1 VKVSSKNSD
10 ARGVKCEGGRC
21 YHLKAGGEG
30 GQGVGVGGRLRHS
43 QGGVVE
49 GLGGGAGQLQ
59 ALGARVGLG
68 AAAIEANSYKYCYA
82 QCTKLLKFT
91 TKSLKTTLRINI
103 FHVDNG
109 IVQVLAFNF

>member
-1 VKVSSKNSD
+1 VKVSSENSD
-10 ARGVKCEGGRC
+10 AREAQREGGGGGG

-68 AAAIEANSYKYCYA
+68 AVENSS
-82 QCTKLLKFT
+82 KF
-91 TKSLKTTLRINI
+91 I
-103 FHVDNG
+103 
-109 IVQVLAFNF
+109 

>member
-1 VKVSSKNSD
+1 MR
-10 ARGVKCEGGRC
+10 RGEGL

-68 AAAIEANSYKYCYA
+68 AVENRSKSYKYCYA
-82 QCTKLLKFT
+82 PCTN
-91 TKSLKTTLRINI
+91 SSNLRQNR
-103 FHVDNG
+103 
-109 IVQVLAFNF
+109 